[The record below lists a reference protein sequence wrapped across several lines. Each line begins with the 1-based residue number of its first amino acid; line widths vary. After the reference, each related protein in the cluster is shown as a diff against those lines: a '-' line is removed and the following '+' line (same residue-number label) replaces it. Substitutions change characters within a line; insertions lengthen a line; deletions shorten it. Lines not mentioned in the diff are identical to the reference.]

1 MAGMTITEVRIRGSR
16 DRNRFTVLW
25 EADGVP
31 QHQPFPDRRQARR
44 FVRVDLVDAGYA
56 LEEARRVLGQE
67 AWERYKREH
76 VTDDTALQLGRSLRD
91 AREASGLSLR
101 DVASVS
107 NGRVSSSG
115 LSFLEK
121 GERTAK
127 VSTLEA
133 ISEAYGVTFVIA
145 DGKTEVRLPGETP
158 WRKPTS
164 RS

>member
-1 MAGMTITEVRIRGSR
+1 M
-16 DRNRFTVLW
+16 L
-25 EADGVP
+25 
-31 QHQPFPDRRQARR
+31 
-44 FVRVDLVDAGYA
+44 
-56 LEEARRVLGQE
+56 
-67 AWERYKREH
+67 
-76 VTDDTALQLGRSLRD
+76 
-91 AREASGLSLR
+91 
-101 DVASVS
+101 ASVS

>member
-1 MAGMTITEVRIRGSR
+1 M
-16 DRNRFTVLW
+16 
-25 EADGVP
+25 
-31 QHQPFPDRRQARR
+31 
-44 FVRVDLVDAGYA
+44 
-56 LEEARRVLGQE
+56 LGQE

-76 VTDDTALQLGRSLRD
+76 VTDDTALQLGRSK
-91 AREASGLSLR
+91 
-101 DVASVS
+101 
-107 NGRVSSSG
+107 GRPGGVRAVPKRRRVG
-115 LSFLEK
+115 EQRPCVLVRIVVLGE